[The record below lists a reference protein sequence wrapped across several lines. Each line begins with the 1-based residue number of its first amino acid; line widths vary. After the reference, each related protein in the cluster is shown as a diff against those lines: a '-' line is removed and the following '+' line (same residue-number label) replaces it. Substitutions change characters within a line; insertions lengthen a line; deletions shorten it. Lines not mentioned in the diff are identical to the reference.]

1 MANDTAL
8 YDATNDLSE
17 LRSIIS
23 DSCELVSVTEE
34 VFYPVQMIVDY

>member
-1 MANDTAL
+1 MTLPCMTPLTILVNYGA
-8 YDATNDLSE
+8 
-17 LRSIIS
+17 IIS